1 MTDNIEKNE
10 QSPEKKEEQVHV
22 FIPLYE
28 KNSREEE
35 AELALKR
42 TKLTPAISWTLVI
55 MLMLIIFSE
64 PIIQISRE
72 LSRGEK
78 PKAFEVVKLLP
89 SFERSDKHGYKGFWR
104 YWGTLATVGE
114 IQDFEKG
121 LEKSSDIGQ
130 SLLPNAQ
137 NLLTGTFKAGN
148 EQAYVG
154 VPGWLFY
161 RPEVDYCTGKGFLNI
176 DSLKSRSRSGD
187 SSTEE
192 VQPDPRIAILDL
204 RDKLKARGIELIV
217 MPAPIKP
224 MIQPDKLSARYSPDA
239 DAVQNPSYKQ
249 FVDEMRAKG
258 VRILDVT
265 DDLIAQKRA
274 TKRPQYLETDTHW
287 TPEAMERA
295 VRSLVKYIDNEKL
308 LTRGCIMEG
317 DKYVEYYQRMGI
329 TKRRAIPGSFAIP
342 FKGMDLNKRNDPV
355 SNMGDIAEMLKLP
368 ANQKIYKPQTVEI
381 DIIEKLVSNKVD
393 HTPGKYLNSGE
404 IPYKEEPWQPDK
416 SSDVLVLGDSFFK
429 IYSLEGMGW
438 GSGAGF
444 VEQLS
449 YQLQHPLDK
458 IVINAGGSFATRKE
472 LDNRM
477 KRGQDP
483 LAGKKLVIYEF
494 AMRDLMMG
502 DWKVYPMVDKKKN
515 VVETVAPVVP
525 VPVPVPNNGNQTVA
539 PEKNVFEITKIA
551 PEAFE
556 AINGNTAS
564 ISCKVPVDCK
574 LNLTIRDAANKD
586 VRWLSKKNEAKK
598 AGTFTVKWDGMDKK
612 GKPVKPGKY
621 SVNLEPV
628 NVTARVIFPVIGEVT
643 INEPKTVKP
652 PVSPIVVNPPIVSKD
667 LVVSGTIK
675 AISVSPKPGTVAYKD
690 CVIAIDLGSVKVQSG
705 TLADSEILVFVWGM
719 KDNKLTTSSSYSVGQ
734 TVTFKLT
741 AWDKVE
747 GKFGGYNRIELNG
760 DDIDALN
767 LYWGEGR

>member
-1 MTDNIEKNE
+1 MTDNKEKTE
-10 QSPEKKEEQVHV
+10 QIPEKKEEQVHV
-22 FIPLYE
+22 HIPLYE

-64 PIIQISRE
+64 PLIQISRE

-78 PKAFEVVKLLP
+78 PKVFEVVKLLP
-89 SFERSDKHGYKGFWR
+89 SFERTDKHGYKGFWR

-130 SLLPNAQ
+130 SLLPGAQ
-137 NLLTGTFKAGN
+137 QLLTGTFKAGN
-148 EQAYVG
+148 EQAYIG

-161 RPEVDYCTGKGFLNI
+161 RPEVDYCTGKGFLDK

-187 SSTEE
+187 SSTAAI
-192 VQPDPRIAILDL
+192 QPDPRIAILDL

-224 MIQPDKLSARYSPDA
+224 VIQPDKLSGRYSYDA

-249 FVDEMRAKG
+249 FVDEMTDKDIR
-258 VRILDVT
+258 VFEVT
-265 DDLIAQKRA
+265 DDLIAQKSA
-274 TKRPQYLETDTHW
+274 TREPQYLETDTHW
-287 TPEAMERA
+287 TPDAMECA
-295 VRSLVKYIDNEKL
+295 AKSLSKYIKKENL
-308 LTRGCIMEG
+308 LPAIQSTEYER
-317 DKYVEYYQRMGI
+317 KVENI
-329 TKRRAIPGSFAIP
+329 TNF
-342 FKGMDLNKRNDPV
+342 
-355 SNMGDIAEMLKLP
+355 GDIAEMLKLP
-368 ANQKIYKPQTVEI
+368 VYQKIYDKQTVTI
-381 DIIEKLVSNKVD
+381 HPVTIGN
-393 HTPGKYLNSGE
+393 N
-404 IPYKEEPWQPDK
+404 PWQPDK
-416 SSDVLVLGDSFFK
+416 SSDVLVLGDSFFN

-438 GSGAGF
+438 GKEAGF

-449 YQLQHPLDK
+449 FQLQHPLDK

-502 DWKVYPMVDKKKN
+502 DWEIYPMVDKKKS
-515 VVETVAPVVP
+515 VKTVAPVVP
-525 VPVPVPNNGNQTVA
+525 VPVPIPVPVPNNGNQTVISD
-539 PEKNVFEITKIA
+539 KNIFEITKIT
-551 PEAFE
+551 PDAFE
-556 AINGNTAS
+556 AINGNFAS
-564 ISCKVPVDCK
+564 IICKVPVDCK

-586 VRWLSKKNEAKK
+586 IRRLSKKNEAKK
-598 AGTFTVKWDGMDKK
+598 AGTFTVKWDGMYKK
-612 GKPVKPGKY
+612 SKPVKPGKY
-621 SVNLEPV
+621 SVYLEPV
-628 NVTARVIFPVIGEVT
+628 NDTALGMPPVIGYVT
-643 INEPKTVKP
+643 IKETTTVKP
-652 PVSPIVVNPPIVSKD
+652 PVTPIVVNPPTVSKD
-667 LVVSGTIK
+667 LVISGTIK

-690 CVIAIDLGSVKVQSG
+690 CVIAIDLGNVKVQSG
-705 TLADSEILVFVWGM
+705 TLSDSEILVFVWGM
-719 KDNKLTTSSSYSVGQ
+719 KDNKLTPASSYSVGQ

-747 GKFGGYNRIELNG
+747 GKFGGYNRVELNG